1 MEKITSKNNTII
13 KDTKKLFTSSK
24 ARAEEKRFV
33 LEGAR
38 LCFDVLNSVY
48 EPENVFYTENIIK
61 KYPSETNALIT
72 RCGGSYMITEEIAE
86 KLSDTKSPQGIFLTV
101 KMKTAKTK

>member
-1 MEKITSKNNTII
+1 MEKITSKNNTIV

-24 ARAEEKRFV
+24 ARYENHLFA

-48 EPENVFYTENIIK
+48 EPDTLLFTEDIYARYQDEIDALSIKAKRTFLIDGQVSENCRKQNRRREF
-61 KYPSETNALIT
+61 
-72 RCGGSYMITEEIAE
+72 
-86 KLSDTKSPQGIFLTV
+86 FLPLR
-101 KMKTAKTK
+101 

>member
-48 EPENVFYTENIIK
+48 EPENVFYTENITK

-72 RCGGSYMITEEIAE
+72 RCGG
-86 KLSDTKSPQGIFLTV
+86 
-101 KMKTAKTK
+101 